1 MRIALAVALFLA
13 GASKAASFRFR
24 SDYDEYQAQMDKL
37 SVQGY
42 MKNEQ
47 VKALEIELET
57 AQNESKANITDTLTR
72 EKEGLRQLRWEIQ
85 RLGAD
90 KADED
95 LIEANVQRSSL
106 VIGSLALTS
115 CILLTVL
122 EIGHTTDPQCKARF
136 ICHARA
142 SGRCACMA
150 VETESEDGG
159 QL

>member
-122 EIGHTTDPQCKARF
+122 EIGHTTDPNARQGLYVMLGLLVV
-136 ICHARA
+136 ALA
-142 SGRCACMA
+142 W
-150 VETESEDGG
+150 
-159 QL
+159 L